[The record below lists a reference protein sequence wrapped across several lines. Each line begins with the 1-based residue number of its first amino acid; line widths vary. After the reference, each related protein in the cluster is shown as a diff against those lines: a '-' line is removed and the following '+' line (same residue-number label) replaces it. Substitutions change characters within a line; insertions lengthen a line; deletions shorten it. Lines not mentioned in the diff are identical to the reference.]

1 MVKQVFQACPFH
13 LFLSCICYA
22 ETLSCFDGIKKILRY
37 STVTLLKN
45 PGLSNL
51 SPGTL
56 FYQHY
61 QGNAAEFVLQPLKI
75 SSVQYRSSIT
85 GKNGPGGS

>member
-1 MVKQVFQACPFH
+1 VKQVFQASPFH

-51 SPGTL
+51 SPGTS

-75 SSVQYRSSIT
+75 SSVQYRSCTT